1 MSGNSWLRRMLGASH
16 VPGTNM
22 TKREWDELTPM
33 QRGLFNRSDGVG
45 KSVAETLG
53 QTGMGANQTGETQM
67 TPEKRAAMASDLKF
81 LQQNGSGGGNSFL
94 DFLKSWFDSSKQ

>member
-1 MSGNSWLRRMLGASH
+1 MSGNSWLRKMFGASH

-33 QRGLFNRSDGVG
+33 QKGLFNRSDGVG

-53 QTGMGANQTGETQM
+53 QSGMGTNQTGEGQM
-67 TPEKRAAMASDLKF
+67 TPEHRAAMASDLKF
-81 LQQNGSGGGNSFL
+81 LQKSGSGGNSFL